1 MKTIRTMDLNECAAY
16 LREHG
21 LSISNES
28 LAAGL
33 EQRVYPFGVCI
44 RGGKLPN
51 LYSPRGR
58 VDRGTGGVSMDGYT
72 MALAVIGA
80 VALGVWFGRALDWLE
95 GKR

>member
-44 RGGKLPN
+44 CGGK
-51 LYSPRGR
+51 RR
-58 VDRGTGGVSMDGYT
+58 IFQIYT
-72 MALAVIGA
+72 RLVNEWIAEREVEA
-80 VALGVWFGRALDWLE
+80 
-95 GKR
+95 

>member
-1 MKTIRTMDLNECAAY
+1 MKTIQTMDLNECAAY

-44 RGGKLPN
+44 RGGK
-51 LYSPRGR
+51 RR
-58 VDRGTGGVSMDGYT
+58 IFQIYT
-72 MALAVIGA
+72 RLVNGWITEREVEA
-80 VALGVWFGRALDWLE
+80 
-95 GKR
+95 

>member
-1 MKTIRTMDLNECAAY
+1 MKTIQTMDLNECAAY

-44 RGGKLPN
+44 RGGP
-51 LYSPRGR
+51 
-58 VDRGTGGVSMDGYT
+58 
-72 MALAVIGA
+72 A
-80 VALGVWFGRALDWLE
+80 
-95 GKR
+95 